1 MNWAGPSAQGRS
13 VLHMVTPAR
22 LILLFPNLC
31 TLSASLP
38 SHREPQLARRA
49 QPSVSSACPPRG
61 AHWLQVVLIH
71 TGLGWGSP
79 GAHLLSQSWVGPL
92 GPSVFDFPF
101 HLCSTFSSGQ
111 THPWAEIMVCFEVP
125 FQTLQLFT
133 WGLLQSSSASLLGIF
148 QNALKYAIH
157 DLNII
162 LKFFC
167 LEANYRTMI
176 LFMLK
181 RNLCVCVCVCVS
193 VCV

>member
-13 VLHMVTPAR
+13 VLRMVTPAR

-79 GAHLLSQSWVGPL
+79 GAHLLSQSWVHWVPL
-92 GPSVFDFPF
+92 S
-101 HLCSTFSSGQ
+101 LTFLS
-111 THPWAEIMVCFEVP
+111 IYVV
-125 FQTLQLFT
+125 L
-133 WGLLQSSSASLLGIF
+133 SLLGKKKKKKKRIEESF
-148 QNALKYAIH
+148 STLISFPVIPWSCSSGC
-157 DLNII
+157 L
-162 LKFFC
+162 FF
-167 LEANYRTMI
+167 
-176 LFMLK
+176 
-181 RNLCVCVCVCVS
+181 
-193 VCV
+193 